1 MVTPGASRNPPFPLG
16 NATDKKHVTAIAAKT
31 LALRVFIG
39 QGANRVF
46 DT

>member
-1 MVTPGASRNPPFPLG
+1 MVTPGVSRPRFSLS

-39 QGANRVF
+39 QGANCEVF
-46 DT
+46 DA